1 MNYIVRNYEFNTDDN
16 KAFEIYSDSTCEH
29 LEYTCNYHD
38 MLEIMQENISLMA
51 NDGLISYR
59 QGWKMRND
67 YIMYNEYVELFEQY
81 GDAIKSQK
89 NK

>member
-1 MNYIVRNYEFNTDDN
+1 MNYILRNYEFDADNN

-59 QGWKMRND
+59 QAWKMRDD

-81 GDAIKSQK
+81 GASIKSQGK
-89 NK
+89 

>member
-1 MNYIVRNYEFNTDDN
+1 MNYILRNYEFNTDDN

-38 MLEIMQENISLMA
+38 MLELMQENIYLMA

-59 QGWKMRND
+59 QGWNMRND

-81 GDAIKSQK
+81 GAAIKSQGK
-89 NK
+89 

>member
-38 MLEIMQENISLMA
+38 MLEIMQENIYLMA

-59 QGWKMRND
+59 EGWKMRDD
-67 YIMYNEYVELFEQY
+67 YIMYDEYVELFEQY
-81 GDAIKSQK
+81 GDSIKSQGK
-89 NK
+89 

>member
-1 MNYIVRNYEFNTDDN
+1 MIYISRNYKFDTDNN

-59 QGWKMRND
+59 QGWNMRND
-67 YIMYNEYVELFEQY
+67 YIMYNEYVELSEKY
-81 GDAIKSQK
+81 GDAIKSQGK
-89 NK
+89 

>member
-1 MNYIVRNYEFNTDDN
+1 MNYIVRNYEFNTDNN

-29 LEYTCNYHD
+29 LEYTCNYND
-38 MLEIMQENISLMA
+38 MITILQDNISLMA

-81 GDAIKSQK
+81 GSSIKSQGK
-89 NK
+89 

>member
-1 MNYIVRNYEFNTDDN
+1 MNYISRNYEFDADNN

-29 LEYTCNYHD
+29 LEYTCNYND
-38 MLEIMQENISLMA
+38 MITILQDNISLMA

-59 QGWKMRND
+59 QEWKMRDN

-81 GDAIKSQK
+81 GAAIKSQGK
-89 NK
+89 

>member
-1 MNYIVRNYEFNTDDN
+1 MNYIVRNYEFNTDNN

-29 LEYTCNYHD
+29 LEYTCNYTD
-38 MLEIMQENISLMA
+38 MITILQDNISLMA

-59 QGWKMRND
+59 QGWNMRND

-81 GDAIKSQK
+81 GDAIKSQGK
-89 NK
+89 

>member
-1 MNYIVRNYEFNTDDN
+1 MIYISRNHKFDIDNN

-29 LEYTCNYHD
+29 LEYTCNYND
-38 MLEIMQENISLMA
+38 MITILQDNISLMA

-59 QGWKMRND
+59 EGWNMRND

-81 GDAIKSQK
+81 GASIKSQGK
-89 NK
+89 

>member
-29 LEYTCNYHD
+29 LEYTRNYND
-38 MLEIMQENISLMA
+38 MIKIMQENISLMA

-59 QGWKMRND
+59 QGWNMRND
-67 YIMYNEYVELFEQY
+67 YIMYNEYVELSEKY
-81 GDAIKSQK
+81 GDAIKSQGK
-89 NK
+89 

>member
-1 MNYIVRNYEFNTDDN
+1 MIYISRNYKFDTDNN

-38 MLEIMQENISLMA
+38 MLEIMQENIYLMA

-59 QGWKMRND
+59 EGWNMRND

-81 GDAIKSQK
+81 GDAIKSQGK
-89 NK
+89 

>member
-1 MNYIVRNYEFNTDDN
+1 MNYIVRNYEFNTDNN

-29 LEYTCNYHD
+29 LEYTCNYDD
-38 MLEIMQENISLMA
+38 MIKIMQENISLMA

-59 QGWKMRND
+59 QGWNMRND

-81 GDAIKSQK
+81 GASIKSQGK
-89 NK
+89 

>member
-38 MLEIMQENISLMA
+38 MLEIMQENIYLMA

-59 QGWKMRND
+59 EGWKMRDD
-67 YIMYNEYVELFEQY
+67 YIMYDEYVELFEQY
-81 GDAIKSQK
+81 GGSIKSQGK
-89 NK
+89 

>member
-38 MLEIMQENISLMA
+38 MLEIMQENIYLMA

-59 QGWKMRND
+59 EGWKMRDD
-67 YIMYNEYVELFEQY
+67 YIMYDEYVELFEQY
-81 GDAIKSQK
+81 GASIKSQGK
-89 NK
+89 

>member
-1 MNYIVRNYEFNTDDN
+1 MIYISQNYKFDTDDN

-38 MLEIMQENISLMA
+38 MLEIMQENIYLMA
-51 NDGLISYR
+51 NDGLISYQ

-81 GDAIKSQK
+81 GAAIKSQGK
-89 NK
+89 

>member
-29 LEYTCNYHD
+29 LEYTCNYND
-38 MLEIMQENISLMA
+38 MITILQDNISLMA

-59 QGWKMRND
+59 QGWNMRND

-81 GDAIKSQK
+81 GAAIKSQGK
-89 NK
+89 

>member
-29 LEYTCNYHD
+29 LEYTCNYND
-38 MLEIMQENISLMA
+38 MITILQDNISLMA

-81 GDAIKSQK
+81 GAAIKSQGK
-89 NK
+89 

>member
-59 QGWKMRND
+59 EGWKMRDD
-67 YIMYNEYVELFEQY
+67 YIMYDEYVELFEQY
-81 GDAIKSQK
+81 GDSIKSQGK
-89 NK
+89 